1 MNWHPITR
9 KELEL
14 IIQKSLTNLPGD
26 LREHF
31 QCVAEEPRQ
40 VPCRRRDGNLEKLF
54 VIATSNHRLM
64 VFDDVE
70 DEFGVTMRPP
80 AGEALES
87 WELFPDL
94 ESAFR
99 RLLDAP

>member
-9 KELEL
+9 EELEL
-14 IIQKSLTNLPGD
+14 IVQKSLISLPGD

-40 VPCRRRDGNLEKLF
+40 VPCRRGGGNLEKLF

-70 DEFGVTMRPP
+70 DEFGVTMQPP
-80 AGEALES
+80 AGEVLEN

-99 RLLDAP
+99 GLLNAP